1 VAPRPVDD
9 AGRHHGT
16 EPGNYRI
23 RQEITGEREVI
34 TAGRVLI
41 AEDEP
46 VTAAMVVSALEG
58 EGFEVTSVADGRA
71 ALASALGG
79 GFDLVT
85 LDWMLPGMTGLDVCR
100 ALRQRSDVPILM
112 LTSRTEESDVVR
124 ALELGADDY
133 VTKPFSLAIL
143 VTRVRAILRRRAID
157 REARPNGGEV
167 RTVGAVT
174 LDLARHEVVVDG
186 RAVELTRA
194 EFNLLALLSSRP
206 GETFT
211 RDQITQH
218 LWRSETVP
226 PTRSCDFHVRN
237 LRRKIE
243 RDAARPERLLTVRG
257 AGYRLAA

>member
-1 VAPRPVDD
+1 M
-9 AGRHHGT
+9 
-16 EPGNYRI
+16 
-23 RQEITGEREVI
+23 
-34 TAGRVLI
+34 
-41 AEDEP
+41 
-46 VTAAMVVSALEG
+46 TAAMVVAALEG
-58 EGFEVTSVADGRA
+58 EGFDVVSVGDGAA
-71 ALASALGG
+71 ALEAGLNG

-85 LDWMLPGMTGLDVCR
+85 LDWMLPVMTGLDVCR
-100 ALRQRSDVPILM
+100 ELRRRSDVPILM

-124 ALELGADDY
+124 ALEVGADDY

-143 VTRVRAILRRRAID
+143 VTRVRAILRRRALD
-157 REARPNGGEV
+157 REAQPGGGEL
-167 RTVGAVT
+167 RTIGAVT

-194 EFNLLALLSSRP
+194 EFNLLALLSSEP

-243 RDAARPERLLTVRG
+243 RDPTRPERLLTVRG
-257 AGYRLAA
+257 AGYRLAV

>member
-1 VAPRPVDD
+1 MGD
-9 AGRHHGT
+9 
-16 EPGNYRI
+16 
-23 RQEITGEREVI
+23 QSGERSV
-34 TAGRVLI
+34 TPGKVLI

-46 VTAAMVVSALEG
+46 VTAALVVAALKG
-58 EGFEVTSVADGRA
+58 EGFEVVCVDDGVAALRA
-71 ALASALGG
+71 ALAG

-85 LDWMLPGMTGLDVCR
+85 LDWMLPRMSGFDVCR
-100 ALRQRSDVPILM
+100 ALRDRSDVPILM
-112 LTSRTEESDVVR
+112 LTGRTEESDVVR
-124 ALELGADDY
+124 ALEVGADDY

-143 VTRVRAILRRRAID
+143 LTRVRAILRRRAID
-157 REARPNGGEV
+157 RELHRDGEI

-174 LDLARHEVVVDG
+174 LDLARHEVVVDE

-211 RDQITQH
+211 REEITQH
-218 LWRSETVP
+218 LWRSETAP

-243 RDAARPERLLTVRG
+243 RDPARPERLLTVRG

>member
-1 VAPRPVDD
+1 
-9 AGRHHGT
+9 
-16 EPGNYRI
+16 
-23 RQEITGEREVI
+23 
-34 TAGRVLI
+34 LI

-46 VTAAMVVSALEG
+46 VTAALVVAALEG
-58 EGFEVTSVADGRA
+58 EGFEVVRVGDGAA
-71 ALASALGG
+71 ALEAALGG

-100 ALRQRSDVPILM
+100 ALRERSDVPILM
-112 LTSRTEESDVVR
+112 LTGRTEESDVVR
-124 ALELGADDY
+124 ALEVGADDY

-143 VTRVRAILRRRAID
+143 VTRVRAILRRRALD
-157 REARPNGGEV
+157 REAQAGGEL

-194 EFNLLALLSSRP
+194 EFNLLALLSSQP

-237 LRRKIE
+237 VRRKIE
-243 RDAARPERLLTVRG
+243 RDPGRPERLLTVRG
-257 AGYRLAA
+257 AGYRLAV

>member
-1 VAPRPVDD
+1 LTSDRGGEGEA
-9 AGRHHGT
+9 T
-16 EPGNYRI
+16 PGK
-23 RQEITGEREVI
+23 
-34 TAGRVLI
+34 VLI

-46 VTAAMVVSALEG
+46 VTAALVVAALEG
-58 EGFEVTSVADGRA
+58 EGFEVVRVADGAA
-71 ALASALGG
+71 ALEAALGG

-100 ALRQRSDVPILM
+100 ALRERSDVPILM
-112 LTSRTEESDVVR
+112 LTGRTEESDVVR
-124 ALELGADDY
+124 ALEVGADDY

-143 VTRVRAILRRRAID
+143 VTRVRAILRRRALD
-157 REARPNGGEV
+157 RESQAGGEL

-186 RAVELTRA
+186 KAVELTRA
-194 EFNLLALLSSRP
+194 EFNLLALLSSQP

-237 LRRKIE
+237 VRRKIE
-243 RDAARPERLLTVRG
+243 RDPGRPKRLLTVRG
-257 AGYRLAA
+257 AGYRLAV

>member
-1 VAPRPVDD
+1 MRD
-9 AGRHHGT
+9 
-16 EPGNYRI
+16 
-23 RQEITGEREVI
+23 QSGERSV
-34 TAGRVLI
+34 TPGKVLI

-46 VTAAMVVSALEG
+46 VTAALVVAALKG
-58 EGFEVTSVADGRA
+58 EGFEVVCVDDGVAALRA
-71 ALASALGG
+71 ALAG

-85 LDWMLPGMTGLDVCR
+85 LDWMLPRMSGFDVCR
-100 ALRQRSDVPILM
+100 ALRDRSDVPILM
-112 LTSRTEESDVVR
+112 LTGRTEEYDVVR
-124 ALELGADDY
+124 ALEVGADDY

-143 VTRVRAILRRRAID
+143 LTRVRAILRRRAID
-157 REARPNGGEV
+157 RELHRDGEI
-167 RTVGAVT
+167 RTVGTVT
-174 LDLARHEVVVDG
+174 LDLARHEVVVDE

-211 RDQITQH
+211 REEITQH
-218 LWRSETVP
+218 LWRSETAP

-243 RDAARPERLLTVRG
+243 RDPARPERLLTVRG

>member
-1 VAPRPVDD
+1 
-9 AGRHHGT
+9 
-16 EPGNYRI
+16 
-23 RQEITGEREVI
+23 
-34 TAGRVLI
+34 LI

-46 VTAAMVVSALEG
+46 VTAALVVAALEG
-58 EGFEVTSVADGRA
+58 EGFEVMCVADGVA
-71 ALASALGG
+71 ALRAALGG

-85 LDWMLPGMTGLDVCR
+85 LDWMLPRMSGLDVCR
-100 ALRQRSDVPILM
+100 ALRDRSDVPILM
-112 LTSRTEESDVVR
+112 LTGRTEESDVVR
-124 ALELGADDY
+124 ALEVGADDY

-157 REARPNGGEV
+157 RESHRDGEI

-174 LDLARHEVVVDG
+174 LDLARHEVIVDE

-211 RDQITQH
+211 REEITQH
-218 LWRSETVP
+218 LWRSETAP

-243 RDAARPERLLTVRG
+243 RDPTRPERLLTVRG

>member
-1 VAPRPVDD
+1 MA
-9 AGRHHGT
+9 
-16 EPGNYRI
+16 
-23 RQEITGEREVI
+23 
-34 TAGRVLI
+34 
-41 AEDEP
+41 
-46 VTAAMVVSALEG
+46 ALEG
-58 EGFEVTSVADGRA
+58 EGFEVVRVGDGAA
-71 ALASALGG
+71 ALEAALGG

-100 ALRQRSDVPILM
+100 ALRERSDVPILM
-112 LTSRTEESDVVR
+112 LTGRTAESDVVR
-124 ALELGADDY
+124 ALEVGADDY

-143 VTRVRAILRRRAID
+143 VTRVRAILRRRALD
-157 REARPNGGEV
+157 RESQAGGEL

-186 RAVELTRA
+186 KAVELTRA
-194 EFNLLALLSSRP
+194 EFNLLALLSSQP

-237 LRRKIE
+237 VRRKIE
-243 RDAARPERLLTVRG
+243 RDPGRPERLLTVRG
-257 AGYRLAA
+257 AGYRLAV